1 MTENHAGPRT
11 SVRRNRVAAAA
22 CFTAALI
29 TVGVVGIQ
37 SAAADGSA
45 RNAAHRTAAAG
56 HGAAA
61 RPAAAAAAVAAP
73 GLGSAA
79 LVQSED
85 FFQQGLGPVGATITL
100 SGRQGL
106 SACSGEETM
115 RDLTKGKATAY
126 ASVTWT
132 FDTEGLL
139 IDAYIPKDERY
150 GLRLSGVEALLKY
163 NFLKPA
169 LDPLGL
175 SATFGFE
182 HAWLDPHS
190 GQDKD
195 TYSFETGLQAQKFF
209 REDQLVWLT
218 NVAIEATIAKRAGI
232 DDLPPGFEWPT
243 EEEMEIEFTGA
254 TGLSY
259 RFARNWFVGGEVLYQ
274 IERET
279 EVGIERWSVQAGPS
293 LHYGGRRWWATL
305 TWLPQWVGGGE
316 RFAEQDDGNLHLIE
330 KTKQEGR
337 LRFGYNF

>member
-1 MTENHAGPRT
+1 MPNVDYEISRRQTALRRIAIGMVIMMSAWRAHADENLLGYTRSAETLPAGAAEMYQTFTHRADKGAGTYRALDSSTEFEYGITDRLT
-11 SVRRNRVAAAA
+11 G
-22 CFTAALI
+22 
-29 TVGVVGIQ
+29 TVG
-37 SAAADGSA
+37 
-45 RNAAHRTAAAG
+45 
-56 HGAAA
+56 
-61 RPAAAAAAVAAP
+61 
-73 GLGSAA
+73 L
-79 LVQSED
+79 
-85 FFQQGLGPVGATITL
+85 
-100 SGRQGL
+100 
-106 SACSGEETM
+106 
-115 RDLTKGKATAY
+115 KAQAI
-126 ASVTWT
+126 
-132 FDTEGLL
+132 DTEDLL

-150 GLRLSGVEALLKY
+150 GLRVSGVEALLKY

-182 HAWLDPHS
+182 HSWLDPHS

-316 RFAEQDDGNLHLIE
+316 RFAAQDDGNLHLIE

-337 LRFGYNF
+337 LRVGYNF

>member
-1 MTENHAGPRT
+1 MPTVDKVLARHQCVLRRIAIGMLIVMSAWRADADENLLGYTRGAETLPAGVAEMYQTFTHRSNKGAGSYRALDSSTEFEYGITDRLT
-11 SVRRNRVAAAA
+11 G
-22 CFTAALI
+22 
-29 TVGVVGIQ
+29 TVG
-37 SAAADGSA
+37 
-45 RNAAHRTAAAG
+45 
-56 HGAAA
+56 
-61 RPAAAAAAVAAP
+61 
-73 GLGSAA
+73 L
-79 LVQSED
+79 
-85 FFQQGLGPVGATITL
+85 
-100 SGRQGL
+100 
-106 SACSGEETM
+106 
-115 RDLTKGKATAY
+115 KAQAI
-126 ASVTWT
+126 
-132 FDTEGLL
+132 DTEGLL
-139 IDAYIPKDERY
+139 IDAYIPKDGRY
-150 GLRLSGVEALLKY
+150 GLRVSGMEARLKY

-182 HAWLDPHS
+182 HSWLDPHS

-209 REDQLVWLT
+209 LEDQLVWLA

-316 RFAEQDDGNLHLIE
+316 RFAGQDDGNLHLIE

-337 LRFGYNF
+337 LRVGYNF